1 MKTVENLLEKAISKI
16 PKQKVALLFSGGIDS
31 LALAFYLKKLNYD
44 FTCYT
49 VGTKYSKDIE
59 SARKV
64 AEELNL
70 EHEIQIIDEK
80 QIEKNL
86 KKVVPILR
94 STSPIDVT
102 VGLTTYLAS
111 KFAKE
116 DIVISGLGSDEIFGG
131 YSRHK
136 NSEDLNKDL
145 KKGLDRV
152 YNGDLV
158 RDTILANALGKEIF
172 APFLDKEF
180 VEYSLTIPKEKK
192 IKEDVNKLILRELLI
207 SNGVSKES
215 ALRLKKAA
223 QYGTGFDKVLRKL
236 SRKSKEKY
244 LRGFF
249 KVASLYSSGKDSTY
263 SLQIIKEQGYDV
275 NCLVTIK
282 SSNQDSYMY
291 HTPNINLVSLQAEAL
306 ELPLM
311 IEKTSGLKEDELK
324 DLERALKKAKAKFG
338 ISGVVTGAL
347 FSEYQ
352 RSRISEI
359 CTSLDL
365 ECFNPLWHKDQA
377 SYMKEVIS
385 KGYKI
390 IFSSIAADG
399 LSKDWLG
406 RKITKED
413 VSNLI
418 KLHTKNGL
426 NVAGEGGE
434 FESLVIDCP
443 LFKKKIKVVDSSI
456 EMENEYTGRFVIKKA
471 ELGKK
476 EKN

>member
-1 MKTVENLLEKAISKI
+1 MKTVENLLKKSISKI

-31 LALAFYLKKLNYD
+31 LALALYLKKLNYD

-59 SARKV
+59 SSRKV
-64 AEELNL
+64 AEELDL
-70 EHEIQIIDEK
+70 KHEIKIVDEK

-86 KKVVPILR
+86 KKIVSILR

-131 YSRHK
+131 YFRHK
-136 NSEDLNKDL
+136 TSEDLNKDL
-145 KKGLDRV
+145 KEGLDRV
-152 YNGDLV
+152 YNGDLI
-158 RDTILANALGKEIF
+158 RDTTLANSLGKEIF
-172 APFLDKEF
+172 APFLNKEL

-192 IKEDVNKLILRELLI
+192 IKGDMNKLILRELLI
-207 SNGVSKES
+207 SNGVSQES

-223 QYGTGFDKVLRKL
+223 QYGTEFDKVLRKL
-236 SRKSKEKY
+236 SKKSKEKY

-263 SLQIIKEQGYDV
+263 SLQLIKEQGYDV

-291 HTPNINLVSLQAEAL
+291 HTPNIDLVSLQAEAL
-306 ELPLM
+306 ELPLL

-324 DLERALKKAKAKFG
+324 DLEIALKKAKAKFG
-338 ISGVVTGAL
+338 ILGVVTGAL

-352 RSRISEI
+352 ASRIAKI
-359 CTSLDL
+359 CDSLNL

-377 SYMKEVIS
+377 SYMKEIVS
-385 KGYKI
+385 KNYDI
-390 IFSSIAADG
+390 LFSSIAADG

-406 RKITKED
+406 RRITKED

-418 KLHTKNGL
+418 KLHSKNGL

-434 FESLVIDCP
+434 FESLVLDCP
-443 LFKKKIKVVDSSI
+443 LFKKKIKILESEVK
-456 EMENEYTGRFVIKKA
+456 MENKCTGRFIIKKA
-471 ELGKK
+471 KLE
-476 EKN
+476 

>member
-16 PKQKVALLFSGGIDS
+16 PKQKVGLLFSGGIDS
-31 LALAFYLKKLNYD
+31 LALAFYLKKLDYD

-49 VGTKYSKDIE
+49 VGTKKSKDII
-59 SARKV
+59 SATKV

-70 EHEIQIIDEK
+70 KHEIKIIEEK
-80 QIEKNL
+80 EVEKYL
-86 KKVVPILR
+86 KKVVPVLR
-94 STSPIDVT
+94 SASPIDVT

-111 KFAKE
+111 RLAKE

-136 NSEDLNKDL
+136 NSKNLNEDL

-158 RDTILANALGKEIF
+158 RDKKIAKALEKEIY
-172 APFLDKEF
+172 APFLDKDL
-180 VEYSLTIPKEKK
+180 VEYALSIPHEKK
-192 IKEDVNKLILRELLI
+192 IKKDVNKLILRELLI
-207 SNGVSKES
+207 SNGVSQES

-223 QYGTGFDKVLRKL
+223 QYGTGFDEVLRKL
-236 SRKSKEKY
+236 SKKSKEKY

-263 SLQIIKEQGYDV
+263 SLQLIKEQGYDV

-306 ELPLM
+306 KLPLL

-352 RSRISEI
+352 ASRIGKI
-359 CTSLDL
+359 CEDLEL

-377 SYMKEVIS
+377 TYMKEIIS
-385 KGYKI
+385 KNYEI

-399 LSKDWLG
+399 LTKDWLG
-406 RKITKED
+406 RKIIEED
-413 VSNLI
+413 VSDLI
-418 KLHTKNGL
+418 KLHSKNGL

-434 FESLVIDCP
+434 FESLVVDCP
-443 LFKKKIKVVDSSI
+443 LFKKKIKIIDS
-456 EMENEYTGRFVIKKA
+456 ETKMENEYTGRFLIKKA
-471 ELGKK
+471 EL
-476 EKN
+476 E

>member
-1 MKTVENLLEKAISKI
+1 MKTVENLLEKAILKI

-49 VGTKYSKDIE
+49 VGTKNSKDIE
-59 SARKV
+59 SAIKV

-70 EHEIQIIDEK
+70 KHEIKIIEEK
-80 QIEKNL
+80 QIEKYL
-86 KKVVPILR
+86 KKVVPVLR

-111 KFAKE
+111 NFAKE
-116 DIVISGLGSDEIFGG
+116 DIIISGLGSDEIFGG

-136 NSEDLNKDL
+136 ESKDLNSDL

-152 YNGDLV
+152 YKGDLV
-158 RDTILANALGKEIF
+158 RDTTIANALGKEIF
-172 APFLDKEF
+172 APFLDKDL
-180 VEYSLTIPKEKK
+180 VEYSLSIPHEKK
-192 IKEDVNKLILRELLI
+192 IKKDVNKLILRELLI
-207 SNGVSKES
+207 SNGVSFES
-215 ALRLKKAA
+215 AMRLKKAA

-236 SRKSKEKY
+236 SKKSKEKY
-244 LRGFF
+244 LKGFF

-263 SLQIIKEQGYDV
+263 SLQLVKEEGYDV

-282 SSNQDSYMY
+282 SSNLDSYMY
-291 HTPNINLVSLQAEAL
+291 HTPNINLVSLQAESL
-306 ELPLM
+306 GLPLL
-311 IEKTSGLKEDELK
+311 IEKTSGKKEDELK

-352 RSRISEI
+352 RSRISKI
-359 CTSLDL
+359 CLKLDL
-365 ECFNPLWHKDQA
+365 ECFNPLWHKDQD

-385 KGYKI
+385 AGYKI

-399 LSKDWLG
+399 LSVDWLG
-406 RKITKED
+406 REITLED
-413 VSNLI
+413 IDKLV
-418 KLHTKNGL
+418 KLHSKNGL

-434 FESLVIDCP
+434 FESLVVDCP
-443 LFKKKIKVVDSSI
+443 LFKKKLEVVNSSI
-456 EMENEYTGRFVIKKA
+456 EMENEYTGKFLIKKA
-471 ELGKK
+471 KLI
-476 EKN
+476 